1 MQTVVIGGGYAGLRT
16 VQTLA
21 AMNLPV
27 TLVEPRREHVLR
39 PRLVA
44 AAAGRL
50 ALREVSLPYER
61 LLPAGVRHLQ
71 ATALQIDPEAATV
84 ETDYETLR
92 ADRLVIAVGSEGKL
106 NTSGAP
112 RHTLPLYS
120 LEDLERILAHWS
132 RLEDALKRDRCD
144 LNLLRWVIVGGG
156 IVGVELAAELSHLA
170 RRWRQRYGGL
180 AEAIQI
186 HLIQRQARLL
196 SDWPEA
202 AGEWALRW
210 LKRHRVIVQTASQVR
225 RVRAEGVVLETSAG
239 TEELASQTVFWTG
252 GIQPVRLEE
261 EPAELRRDQFLRV
274 DSFLRLVDYPHV
286 YAVGDSIRPFNAGLE
301 RTFAPNGQLA
311 VRAGELV
318 AANIASEARGG
329 LLSPFVPRI
338 DRIALSLGAFDGL
351 AVVDGQV
358 LTGTAGW
365 TVAQAADLFYFNAVQ
380 NPLLARMAPEL
391 FSADALPGRM

>member
-50 ALREVSLPYER
+50 ALREVILPYER